1 MKKLPLSI
9 GILSWKGYKS
19 LENSLLSYKING
31 LNHLVSKKYI
41 CLPEYNEKGVFLS
54 KKFGYKPILFE
65 KNLGILNGFKELAK
79 KMPDGPLLLLENDLP
94 LIKNEKETFEQLNQS
109 IKFLYSNNVAQ
120 VRLRS
125 RKNPGT
131 PFHAIAKYNRYWD
144 NTFLSGVRK
153 FLRPYKAKRLIGT
166 SVYVKDK
173 PHLQHPNYIS
183 HLENGFYSV
192 SSQVLNW
199 SNLAILV
206 DKKFFLNVI
215 IKQAENTYSSKTVN
229 GFKNIEIELNKPWWR
244 KQSWRI
250 VLAPGIFTHKRLSDR
265 GY

>member
-9 GILSWKGYKS
+9 GILSWKGYSS

-31 LNHLVSKKYI
+31 LNKLVSEKYI
-41 CLPEYNEKGVFLS
+41 CLPEYNEKGIELS
-54 KKFGYKPILFE
+54 KKFGYEPLLFK
-65 KNLGILNGFKELAK
+65 KNLGILKGFKELAK

-94 LIKNEKETFEQLNQS
+94 LIESKNETFKQLTQS
-109 IKFLYSNNVAQ
+109 IKNLYNSQVAQ

-125 RKNPGT
+125 RKNPGI
-131 PFHAIAKYNRYWD
+131 PFHAIPKYNRYWD
-144 NTFLSGVRK
+144 ETNLSKIRK
-153 FLRPYKAKRLIGT
+153 LFRPFKAMRLIGT

-173 PHLQHPNYIS
+173 PHVKHPNYIS
-183 HLENGFYSV
+183 DLSNGFFSV
-192 SSQVLNW
+192 SSEVMNW

-206 DKKFFLNVI
+206 DKNFFLNVI
-215 IKQAENTYSSKTVN
+215 IKEAENTYSSNNVN

-244 KQSWRI
+244 SQSWKI
-250 VLAPGIFTHKRLSDR
+250 IIAPGLFTHKRLSDR